1 MRFIL
6 PGATTR
12 LARSGASILVVIA
25 CAGIMPAQAASRKV
39 DYNLNAKI
47 EAICAVGQQVAPMTL
62 TTTVD
67 KNGKLDPALV
77 NRSFVVDGMLCSG
90 PSQITVSATS
100 LRLSLPRNELPTG
113 QSQTV
118 NFITSAT
125 GWTSNPATVTTRDS
139 TPLGSLEV
147 YAGVPQVQYNA
158 KSGGITIH
166 VSGFAVVTEKAA
178 NGRGTPAKPVDG
190 NYAATIT
197 ISLTPK
203 S

>member
-1 MRFIL
+1 MRSIL
-6 PGATTR
+6 PGATAR
-12 LARSGASILVVIA
+12 LARFRAPGLFVLA
-25 CAGIMPAQAASRKV
+25 CAGAIPAQAASQKAE
-39 DYNLNAKI
+39 YKLNARI
-47 EAICAVGQQVAPMTL
+47 EAICTIGAQVAPMTL

-77 NRSFVVDGMLCSG
+77 NRSFVVEGMLCSG

-100 LRLSLPRNELPTG
+100 LRLTLPRNELPTG

-125 GWTSNPATVTTRDS
+125 GWTSNPATVTTRD
-139 TPLGSLEV
+139 THPLGSLEV

-166 VSGFAVVTEKAA
+166 VSSFAVVTEKAA
-178 NGRGTPAKPVDG
+178 NGHGAPAKPVDG
-190 NYAATIT
+190 NYVATIT

>member
-1 MRFIL
+1 MARFGAPIL
-6 PGATTR
+6 F
-12 LARSGASILVVIA
+12 VFA
-25 CAGIMPAQAASRKV
+25 CAWVFPAQAASRNADYKVNAKV
-39 DYNLNAKI
+39 D
-47 EAICAVGQQVAPMTL
+47 AICSVGTQVAPMTL

-100 LRLSLPRNELPTG
+100 LRLTLPRNDLPTG

-125 GWTSNPATVTTRDS
+125 GWTSNPATVTTRDTS
-139 TPLGSLEV
+139 PLGSLEV
-147 YAGVPQVQYNA
+147 YAGVPQIQYDA

-166 VSGFAVVTEKAA
+166 VSGFAVVTEKTA
-178 NGRGTPAKPVDG
+178 NGRSAPAKPVDG
-190 NYAATIT
+190 NYVATIT

>member
-1 MRFIL
+1 MRLDL
-6 PGATTR
+6 PGATNG
-12 LARSGASILVVIA
+12 LARFGAPILFVFA
-25 CAGIMPAQAASRKV
+25 CAWGSPAQAASRNAEYKVNAKV
-39 DYNLNAKI
+39 D
-47 EAICAVGQQVAPMTL
+47 AICSVGTQVAPMTL

-100 LRLSLPRNELPTG
+100 LRLTLPRNDLPTG

-125 GWTSNPATVTTRDS
+125 GWTSNPATVTTRDTS
-139 TPLGSLEV
+139 PLGSLEV
-147 YAGVPQVQYNA
+147 YAGVPQIQYDA

-166 VSGFAVVTEKAA
+166 VSGFAVVAEKTA
-178 NGRGTPAKPVDG
+178 NGRSAPAKPVDG
-190 NYAATIT
+190 NYVATIT